1 MLSEK
6 QHQHFDTFGFLVL
19 PKVFTPEEIET
30 LAAEF
35 DRVAVP
41 LLSGESA
48 SRGTICFDLLERS
61 SHLEG
66 LLGDERIAGIARNLL
81 GPDAFCQQNTA
92 QAHTGDEPWRS
103 AFGWDVRI
111 PTGRQDAR
119 ENMEFAAHYSPGV
132 RLTIEL
138 DEVAAGCRRVIA
150 GSHREPYHD
159 QLWTLRSEIVLAGQD
174 PSLREGLNALCD
186 RDEIQGERR
195 TQLFE
200 DPAANSFEL
209 APDQV
214 PHMGFLIE
222 PGDLVIFDHMLWHGC
237 FGSGPR
243 RAIAVDWRKAL
254 PADHQKRGIIA

>member
-6 QHQHFDTFGFLVL
+6 QHQHFNAFGFLVV
-19 PKVFTPEEIET
+19 PQVFTFEEIAT

-35 DRVAVP
+35 DRVAAP
-41 LLSGESA
+41 LLVGGSA
-48 SRGTICFDLLERS
+48 DRGASCLDLLKHS
-61 SHLEG
+61 IALES
-66 LLGDERIAGIARNLL
+66 LLEDERAAGVARNLL
-81 GPDAFCQQNTA
+81 GSDAVYQQSTA
-92 QAHTGDEPWRS
+92 LAHAADEPWQS
-103 AFGWDVRI
+103 AMGWDVRI
-111 PTGRQDAR
+111 PAGRPDALK
-119 ENMEFAAHYSPGV
+119 NMEFGGHYLPGA

-138 DEVAAGCRRVIA
+138 DEVSAGCRRVIA

-159 QLWTLRSEIVLAGQD
+159 QLWTLCPEIALFGQD
-174 PSLREGLNALCD
+174 PLLREGLDALCD

-195 TQLFE
+195 ARLFE

-214 PHMGFLIE
+214 PHMAVDNE

-243 RAIAVDWRKAL
+243 RAVAIDWKREPA
-254 PADHQKRGIIA
+254 ADHQRRGIDV